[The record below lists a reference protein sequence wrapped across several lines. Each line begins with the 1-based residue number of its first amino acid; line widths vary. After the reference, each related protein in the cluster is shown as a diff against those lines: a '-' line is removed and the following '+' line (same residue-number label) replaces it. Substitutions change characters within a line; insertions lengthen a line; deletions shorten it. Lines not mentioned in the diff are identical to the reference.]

1 MNVIVLENV
10 GKRFKD
16 NWVLKDISLTFEK
29 GKIHG
34 LVGRNGSGKTMIMR
48 LIAGLSRPT
57 CGKVTVL
64 DKVVG
69 VDVDIPESLGAII
82 EVPGFLPNLSAYRNF
97 EYLAGLRGVIRKEEI
112 KAAIKIVGL
121 DPDDRKPVGK
131 YSLGMRQRLGIAQA
145 IMEDPDI
152 IILDEPMNG
161 LDIQGVQDI
170 KEVLKSL
177 RKVGKTIILASHH
190 MEDIDELCDTV
201 TRLDQGR
208 IIGNLE

>member
-16 NWVLKDISLTFEK
+16 NWVLKDISMTFEK

-48 LIAGLSRPT
+48 LIAGLSHPT
-57 CGKVTVL
+57 CGKVTVF

-69 VDVDIPESLGAII
+69 VDVDIPESLCALI
-82 EVPGFLPNLSAYRNF
+82 EVPGFLPNLSAYRNL
-97 EYLAGLRGVIRKEEI
+97 EYLAGLRGVIGKEGIRNAI
-112 KAAIKIVGL
+112 KAVGL
-121 DPDDRKPVGK
+121 DPDERKPVGK
-131 YSLGMRQRLGIAQA
+131 YSLGMRQRLGIGQA

-177 RKVGKTIILASHH
+177 RDAGKTIILASHH

-201 TRLDQGR
+201 TRLDQGM
-208 IIGNLE
+208 IISN